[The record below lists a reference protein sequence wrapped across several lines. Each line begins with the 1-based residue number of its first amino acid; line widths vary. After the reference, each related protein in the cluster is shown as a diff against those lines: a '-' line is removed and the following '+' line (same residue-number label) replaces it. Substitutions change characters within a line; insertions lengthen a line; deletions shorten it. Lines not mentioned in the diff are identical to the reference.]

1 VLWERMWS
9 SAASAGEVW
18 PMHIPG
24 SASQVN
30 ECLIQGKCYITDESG
45 TGTVDKPR

>member
-1 VLWERMWS
+1 MLKVDGCAL
-9 SAASAGEVW
+9 AGEVW

-30 ECLIQGKCYITDESG
+30 VCLIQGKCYITDSSEQEQ
-45 TGTVDKPR
+45 